1 MITIEICANSIASAV
16 HAQNAGAHRIELCES
31 LETGGLTPSA
41 GILSLARERLN
52 IPVHVLI
59 RPRNGDYCYDE
70 ACVEVMRRDIAFVQ
84 SLGFEGIVI
93 GALQPDGALDTT
105 VLDQLLEVAGNM
117 SVTFHRAFDVADN
130 PFSLTEKLIE
140 RGIERI
146 LTSGRQP
153 TAMEGYDFIAQMQ
166 QNFGNKIK
174 IMAGSGINSGNII
187 SLLRHT
193 GVKECHLSARR
204 VIQGNLVPHT
214 FSKLKNELVRF
225 ETDPDEVRKIIYLTS
240 GFIQPVSGRP
250 EPRQGHIFL

>member
-1 MITIEICANSIASAV
+1 MITIEICANSLASAL
-16 HAQNAGAHRIELCES
+16 HAQSAGAHRIELCDS

-41 GILSLARERLN
+41 GLLSLARERLN

-70 ACVEVMRRDIAFVQ
+70 ACVEVMRRDISLVK
-84 SLGFEGIVI
+84 SLGYQGIVI
-93 GALQPDGALDTT
+93 GALQPDGALDTK

-117 SVTFHRAFDVADN
+117 SITFHRAFDVAKE

-153 TAMEGYDFIAQMQ
+153 TAVEGSDFIAQMQ
-166 QNFGNKIK
+166 QNFGNSIK
-174 IMAGSGINSGNII
+174 IMAGSGINSANII
-187 SLLRHT
+187 SLLKQT

-204 VIQGNLVPHT
+204 SVQGSLPPHAV
-214 FSKLKNELVRF
+214 SKLKNELSRF
-225 ETDPDEVRKIIYLTS
+225 ETDPDEVRKIMNLTS
-240 GFIQPVSGRP
+240 GFIQPVSVRP
-250 EPRQGHIFL
+250 EPRQGHISL